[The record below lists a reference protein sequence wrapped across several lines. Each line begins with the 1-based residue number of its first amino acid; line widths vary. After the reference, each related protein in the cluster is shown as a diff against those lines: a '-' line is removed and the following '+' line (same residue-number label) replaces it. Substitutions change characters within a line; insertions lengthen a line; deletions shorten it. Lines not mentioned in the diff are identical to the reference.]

1 MYYFALKILVESDR
15 KPDVKTKSNE
25 DEQTLADLSSAHRLS
40 QTKCQLLQTS
50 SHIINILKKPT

>member
-40 QTKCQLLQTS
+40 QTKCQLLQTC
-50 SHIINILKKPT
+50 SHIINIL